1 MGVPQ
6 TPSVLPVKH
15 TIMKTQ
21 KISLWLLWPF
31 LNMRQSWKCSL
42 LVEISRRSASTS
54 NLPCVIIEEENQKKK
69 KS

>member
-1 MGVPQ
+1 MGEPQ

-31 LNMRQSWKCSL
+31 SNMRQS
-42 LVEISRRSASTS
+42 
-54 NLPCVIIEEENQKKK
+54 
-69 KS
+69 

>member
-21 KISLWLLWPF
+21 KLAYDYYDPF
-31 LNMRQSWKCSL
+31 
-42 LVEISRRSASTS
+42 
-54 NLPCVIIEEENQKKK
+54 
-69 KS
+69 

>member
-21 KISLWLLWPF
+21 KL
-31 LNMRQSWKCSL
+31 
-42 LVEISRRSASTS
+42 AYDY
-54 NLPCVIIEEENQKKK
+54 
-69 KS
+69 